1 MKDTNNLLEYNEWS
15 AGEYNNTIPV
25 TPYNIIGI
33 CTNTYSSIGEQS
45 IKLTRNG
52 PGANARISY
61 NYSIINKTIVASA
74 HIRTESTNAQLL
86 LIELNSSGT
95 IQQNV
100 VTIPSNTQGT
110 FSVSLISGSNN
121 SKFIIQFSNTGDIG
135 SVIFIDN
142 IILTVS

>member
-1 MKDTNNLLEYNEWS
+1 MKDNSNLLEHNEWS

-45 IKLTRNG
+45 LKLTRNG

-61 NYSIINKTIVASA
+61 NQSIINKTIVASA